1 MRRIQVLVLC
11 TGLTAVAQSA
21 QDADKSIPLTV
32 HVMDAVTGEPRHEVE
47 LFLQDVKLHD
57 VAGPAKPDLLGNAEF
72 RISPGSYVLRAQGAA
87 FTVYHG
93 QLPDGLVQTI
103 SIAPEDKAKSVT
115 FPVASP
121 GSLSGYVRDEWGDP
135 IQNVQVH
142 LIRAYWRDG
151 ALVFGLAMGAQ
162 TDHRG
167 YYRIASIKPGA
178 YVLCGLPSPNLR
190 APETGPVDFA
200 QPGRQRYYQR
210 ACAPAEPVSSTPTPA
225 AVLRISAGQH
235 ASVDLGLIA
244 SPTVMVKG
252 RISGDFESV
261 NLRLV
266 SISLLPDVGLAQS
279 SNVQNH
285 QPEFTFSSVAPGRY
299 RLEAT
304 GQRKLEKGGFE
315 TLLADMPVDVG
326 GTDLEGLDVAPQP
339 AAAIE
344 LRFHETEPGLAAA
357 VTALGLLPAMHLG
370 PLVFAQQ
377 GSDKVR
383 RFQALREG
391 AYWLYTR
398 TTGEKKVCIT
408 GAQLGDRDVF
418 RQPVIL
424 TAGMNAQLTLT
435 LSSHCAIISGRAV
448 WNGQPAPGARIVVLL
463 RGTPENPGDSWSGF
477 KDPEGGFELSD
488 IAAGSY
494 AIWAWQDDDSG
505 LSVGPPDLASVA
517 RLATVV
523 TVKEGDTAKSE
534 IRILKLKEGSK

>member
-1 MRRIQVLVLC
+1 MRGIQILVLC
-11 TGLTAVAQSA
+11 IGLTSVAQSA
-21 QDADKSIPLTV
+21 QNTDKLIPLTV
-32 HVMDAVTGEPRHEVE
+32 HVVDALTGEPRREVE
-47 LFLQDVKLHD
+47 LFLQDVELHD

-72 RISPGSYVLRAQGAA
+72 RISPGSYVLRAQAPT

-93 QLPDGLVQTI
+93 QLPDGMAQTI
-103 SIAPEDKAKSVT
+103 YLAPEDKAKSVT

-135 IQNVQVH
+135 IQNVQMH

-151 ALVFGLAMGAQ
+151 AVVFGQAMGAQ
-162 TDHRG
+162 TDDRG

-190 APETGPVDFA
+190 APETGPVDYA
-200 QPGRQRYYQR
+200 QPDRRRYYQR
-210 ACAPAEPVSSTPTPA
+210 ACAPAEPVSSTPA
-225 AVLRISAGQH
+225 SVLRISAGQH
-235 ASVDLGLIA
+235 ANVDLALIA

-252 RISGDFESV
+252 RISSDFESV

-344 LRFHETEPGLAAA
+344 LRFHESEPGLEAA
-357 VTALGLLPAMHLG
+357 VTALGLLPAMHAG

-377 GSDKVR
+377 GNDKVR

-408 GAQLGDRDVF
+408 GAHLGDRDVF
-418 RQPVIL
+418 RQPVVL
-424 TAGMNAQLTLT
+424 TAGMSAQLTLT
-435 LSSHCAIISGRAV
+435 LSSHCAIIAGRV
-448 WNGQPAPGARIVVLL
+448 VSNGQPAPGARIVVLL

-477 KDPEGGFELSD
+477 TDPEGGFELSD
-488 IAAGSY
+488 IAAGRY
-494 AIWAWQDDDSG
+494 LVWAWQDDDSG
-505 LSVGPPDLASVA
+505 LSVGPPDLAAVA

-523 TVKEGDTAKSE
+523 AVKEGDTAKSE
-534 IRILKLKEGSK
+534 IVVLKLKEGSK